1 MTTFIIR
8 RLIALIPVLLGVS
21 TVVFFILHLTP
32 GDPAQMMLGDFAS
45 REAVEKLREEMGLNK
60 PLYVQYGLFVA
71 DIARGNLGRSITQR
85 QPVIKLI
92 GQKLQATAELATTA
106 IIIALILGI
115 SAGIIAAVRRNGFV
129 DYLVTL
135 VSLIGVSAPVF
146 YLGLLLILFFS
157 LQLGIFP
164 VSGRGGPLLPAIGE
178 LFTGNAQPV
187 IRSLRHLFL
196 PALTLGLSFA
206 ALLARMT
213 RATMLEVLQQDFIR
227 TARAKGL
234 SIRFVTVKHALK
246 NAGIPLLTIIGLQLS
261 ALLGGSVLTE
271 TVFAWPGL
279 GRLAVDAIFAR
290 DFPLVQGTVLTVA
303 VIFVLMN
310 LIIDGLYGLIDPRVT
325 YS

>member
-1 MTTFIIR
+1 MIAFITR
-8 RLIALIPVLLGVS
+8 RLIALIPILLGVS
-21 TVVFFILHLTP
+21 TVVFMILHLTP

-45 REAVEKLREEMGLNK
+45 REAVEQLREEMGLNK
-60 PLYVQYGLFVA
+60 PLYVQYGRFIV
-71 DIARGNLGRSITQR
+71 DIAKGDLGRSITHR
-85 QPVIKLI
+85 QPVVRLI
-92 GQKLQATAELATTA
+92 GQKLQATAELAGMA
-106 IIIALILGI
+106 MLIALLIGVTLGI
-115 SAGIIAAVRRNGFV
+115 ISAVRANGALDYFV
-129 DYLVTL
+129 TIFSLV
-135 VSLIGVSAPVF
+135 GVSAPVF
-146 YLGLLLILFFS
+146 YLGLLFIILFVLEWS
-157 LQLGIFP
+157 LFP
-164 VSGRGGPLLPAIGE
+164 ASGRGPALLASLGS
-178 LFTGNAQPV
+178 LLTGKPENFLLA
-187 IRSLRHLFL
+187 LRHLFL
-196 PALTLGLSFA
+196 PALTLGISFA

-234 SIRFVTVKHALK
+234 GASAITMKHALK
-246 NAGIPLLTIIGLQLS
+246 NAGIPLLTIIGLQFS

-310 LIIDGLYGLIDPRVT
+310 LLVDALYGLIDPRVT